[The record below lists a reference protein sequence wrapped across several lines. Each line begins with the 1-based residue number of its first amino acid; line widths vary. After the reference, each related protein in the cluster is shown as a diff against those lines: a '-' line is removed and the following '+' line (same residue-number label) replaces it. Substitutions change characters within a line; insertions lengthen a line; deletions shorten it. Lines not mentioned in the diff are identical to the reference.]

1 MTHPALA
8 VLGAA
13 DPSSLESI
21 IDKAG
26 PIAGLFV
33 LLLGGA
39 LFVLFRSMNKQMK
52 RIDESL
58 PMGPQDERQ
67 AEDRAL
73 TESAIEEGE
82 KSG

>member
-1 MTHPALA
+1 MTHLALA
-8 VLGAA
+8 VLAA
-13 DPSSLESI
+13 DDPSTLEAI

-26 PIAGLFV
+26 PIAGTFV

-52 RIDESL
+52 RIDQNL
-58 PMGPQDERQ
+58 PMGPQDERR

>member
-1 MTHPALA
+1 MTNLALA
-8 VLGAA
+8 VLAA
-13 DPSSLESI
+13 QDPSSLEVI
-21 IDKAG
+21 IDRAG
-26 PIAGLFV
+26 PIAGVFV

-52 RIDESL
+52 RIDQNL
-58 PMGPQDERQ
+58 PMGPEDERR

-73 TESAIEEGE
+73 TENAIEEGE